1 MLLIYHVVFLH
12 TDHSNIDSID
22 GNSSEG
28 NDCQRKNV
36 KPLSLRGHLMSCE
49 NWPTWKFSVQVK
61 ITMFRNE
68 DIEEK
73 SSFHYGQK
81 SEYISMEINLLQAAL
96 IHCDIQHVKVIT
108 ALAKEKGANTIKD
121 LLVFKVRCQSEDN
134 PFEEPEGWELMS
146 NCRWLLDA
154 TTIHLATNW
163 HTESLVHFLGL
174 YQENPEFCK
183 DLINQTSKFKYTPL
197 HVATVHDNTTVCNMT
212 VTSFLIQKKANI
224 EDQNDKGQTALH
236 LSAKSGSF
244 NVVIPLMFDGNAKL
258 TTLDNNQDTPLH
270 VAKTNKIL
278 NVLLSKVSAE
288 KLIELEIK
296 PEKSLFHQLLV
307 EHPAS
312 MKNYLDVMITSQCDG
327 HLIYDFSIFNHGTKE
342 KQNYL
347 DKHLALIKHKCP
359 EMLRHPLMALFAYTK
374 WLPHKIVY
382 YVNFAIFFAFLV
394 VFNYHGFTT
403 IDLIQ
408 CELKFF
414 KNESYGSWIENPD
427 QKKCQDEE
435 LTCLDA
441 TRYICWGLLGT
452 LIVWELAQCF
462 SKMRDREILEYF
474 SIQNITE
481 ICMYS
486 LASCFFVIE
495 FQDMSKSKKNEY
507 QSSIL
512 GWALFLAWTDLTFFL
527 GRFKI
532 FGGNIYTTWRIAQ
545 NVFWPVMAYVPSIM
559 AFGTAFHCFLKHNS
573 VFEGS
578 VSSIFKV
585 FTMVIGEYDF
595 EDNFLYDKVTE
606 DGDSYISVQVTIT

>member
-1 MLLIYHVVFLH
+1 MIQGG
-12 TDHSNIDSID
+12 NIDSID
-22 GNSSEG
+22 GLSSEG
-28 NDCQRKNV
+28 NDCQRKKV
-36 KPLSLRGHLMSCE
+36 KPVHLRSHLMFRE

-61 ITMFRNE
+61 ITMFRKEN
-68 DIEEK
+68 IEEE
-73 SSFHYGQK
+73 SSLHYGEK
-81 SEYISMEINLLQAAL
+81 SEYISMEINLLQVVL
-96 IHCDIQHVKVIT
+96 IHRDIQHVKVIT
-108 ALAKEKGANTIKD
+108 TLAKEKGMKTIKD
-121 LLVFKVRCQSEDN
+121 LLAFKIRCQ
-134 PFEEPEGWELMS
+134 FEEPEGWELMC
-146 NCRWLLDA
+146 NCRWLLGA

-174 YQENPEFCK
+174 YQENPEFCE
-183 DLINQTSKFKYTPL
+183 DLIDQTSKFKYTPL
-197 HVATVHDNTTVCNMT
+197 HVAAVHDNTTVCTMT

-224 EDQNDKGQTALH
+224 EAQNDKDQTALH
-236 LSAKSGSF
+236 LSAKSGLF
-244 NVVIPLMFDGNAKL
+244 NNVITLMYNGNAKL

-278 NVLLSKVSAE
+278 NVLLCKVNAE
-288 KLIELEIK
+288 ELIELEIK
-296 PEKSLFHQLLV
+296 TEKSLFHRLLV
-307 EHPAS
+307 QHPAS
-312 MKNYLDVMITSQCDG
+312 MKNYLDVMITSHCDD

-342 KQNYL
+342 KQNNL

-382 YVNFAIFFAFLV
+382 YINFAIFFAFLV

-414 KNESYGSWIENPD
+414 KNESYESWIDNPD
-427 QKKCQDEE
+427 QKKCQDEV
-435 LTCLDA
+435 LTSLDV
-441 TRYICWGLLGT
+441 TRYISWGLLGT

-462 SKMRDREILEYF
+462 SKMVDREFLEYF

-481 ICMYS
+481 ICMYL
-486 LASCFFVIE
+486 LATCFFVIE

-532 FGGNIYTTWRIAQ
+532 FGGSIYTTWRIAQ
-545 NVFWPVMAYVPSIM
+545 NVFWPVMAYIPSIM
-559 AFGTAFHCFLKHNS
+559 AFGTAFHCFLSHNS

-578 VSSIFKV
+578 VSSLLKV

-606 DGDSYISVQVTIT
+606 NGDSYISVQVTII